1 MFFFLIYS
9 NLKQLKWKSCTLK
22 YTKKESIDDGAYS
35 VIFVNST
42 QKEESNMK
50 RDELADDAVLHCGW
64 DS

>member
-1 MFFFLIYS
+1 MEILYFE
-9 NLKQLKWKSCTLK
+9 